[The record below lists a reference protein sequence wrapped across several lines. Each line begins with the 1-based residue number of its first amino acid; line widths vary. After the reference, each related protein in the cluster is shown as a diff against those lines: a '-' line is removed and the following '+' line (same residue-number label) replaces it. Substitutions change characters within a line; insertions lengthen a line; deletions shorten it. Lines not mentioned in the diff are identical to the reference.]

1 MADVMNSADRLV
13 TAAPGLL
20 GMNTQGARLVAL
32 AFIAAL
38 AASVTSDM
46 RGVSSMA
53 LLWASVVVSALG
65 VMGVLA
71 RGHADPMPWLLAAMT
86 ALTGPA
92 ACVVM
97 FLALP
102 GAPVNAN
109 QTNAFGASVAV
120 CAFLCVRGRTAMAW
134 LAMATMTVLFAVW
147 AQRTGQGAVAGLLV
161 VVPNAAVVGMSTL
174 FALIMRPA
182 AADITRLRD
191 RAVQESREIAA
202 VQARRTEGIARRD
215 ELRESTWPTM
225 QAVAAG
231 KAFSTA
237 EAVEVDL
244 LERQLRDSV
253 RAKALAVPVVM
264 AAARAARARGVK
276 VALFDEGGFA
286 DGRSRFR
293 ADFCALAAQWLDNAT
308 DGVVTVRVQPPGRL
322 SLGSIVAVSDGG
334 VSRRV
339 DMFTDGLLHHG

>member
-1 MADVMNSADRLV
+1 MAGAMSTVERLT

-20 GMNTQGARLVAL
+20 GMNTRGAKLVAL
-32 AFIAAL
+32 TFVAAL
-38 AASVTSDM
+38 ALSVIGDM
-46 RGVSSMA
+46 RGVSSVS
-53 LLWASVVVSALG
+53 LLCVSVVVSALG
-65 VMGVLA
+65 VIGVLA
-71 RGHADPMPWLLAAMT
+71 RGDADPMPWPIASMV

-92 ACVVM
+92 GCAAM

-102 GAPVNAN
+102 GPPVNAN

-120 CAFLCVRGRTAMAW
+120 CAFLCVRGRTGTAW
-134 LAMATMTVLFAVW
+134 LVMASMTVLFAVW
-147 AQRTGQGAVAGLLV
+147 AQHTGQGAGAGLLY
-161 VVPNAAVVGMSTL
+161 VVPNAAIVGMSTL

-191 RAVQESREIAA
+191 RAVQEIGDIAA
-202 VQARRTEGIARRD
+202 AQARRAVGAARRY
-215 ELRESTWPTM
+215 ELRELAWPTM
-225 QAVAAG
+225 QAAAAG
-231 KAFSTA
+231 GEFS
-237 EAVEVDL
+237 EADAAQVDL

-253 RAKALAVPVVM
+253 RAKALAVPVVT

-286 DGRSRFR
+286 DGRPRFR
-293 ADFCALAAQWLDNAT
+293 ADFCALAAQWLDDAT

-322 SLGSIVAVSDGG
+322 SLGSIVAVSAGG
-334 VSRRV
+334 ESRRV